1 VSLEQQFQFELL
13 SRSASENF
21 ADSSVAAPAP
31 AAVPASSLPLAP
43 AAEVTPPA
51 GLPPLQNIGEFPP
64 AFRHRVRHVRSQYK
78 ELYDLPV
85 VEHEGGRR
93 TFHQGTL
100 YRHHGLY
107 VLFLKGDWSE
117 MAFQHGRLLASEILA
132 GCVQPS
138 ATQVERAIA
147 NAYGKYGPLQRLIV
161 EGIHRFLT
169 NTMLNC
175 ALTSGQQH
183 LGEEETFDE
192 TIALADA
199 TGLPAMTLIRALF
212 GPEVLLLLA
221 NIDSDARRVKVP
233 VRTELATP
241 ISCSSFAAWG
251 STTRDGN
258 LLIGRNMDY
267 PLNNYYDQFPTVIY
281 YEPTDGTQRHMGFA
295 SAGIHNSGLN
305 GYNESGL
312 FVATHSIPSTEVSAS
327 GVPVFTTAQHAI
339 RHAHTFDEAV
349 SIFRL
354 APPAAGWGYILVSA
368 KEGRVGTL
376 ECTNKRI
383 VVRESEGEFHVQTNH
398 YLSPELREKNLL
410 INTSVAEDN
419 DGRYIRIKERLEE
432 AKSRVDA
439 AEAISILS
447 DQIDPYVNEPR
458 ALGSTVGV
466 HSTMT
471 SLVIEP
477 AKGTVL
483 MATGRAPVCHG
494 PYVELPLVGSG
505 VDSRTAFEQ
514 PASKN
519 TPPRVLE
526 NKSFRE
532 EHPEQ
537 AKALQLFIE
546 AKAAYEYDNNF
557 VRAYGL
563 LRDVVKVDDTNPAYF
578 FQLGIFALK
587 CRDYEPAITA
597 FDGVFTR
604 PYVTPQLRRLAHYYR
619 GRALAHLSR
628 REAALSDFA
637 QVEADP
643 ATDSKL
649 RSANLWASRTVTLF
663 GSQTLRQKSL
673 NIMMQQSD
681 MLHY

>member
-1 VSLEQQFQFELL
+1 MLWFENQIQFGIPLPVE
-13 SRSASENF
+13 RNNF
-21 ADSSVAAPAP
+21 SDIGIAPP
-31 AAVPASSLPLAP
+31 VLIPTPSSLAGPS
-43 AAEVTPPA
+43 TKPPSV
-51 GLPPLQNIGEFPP
+51 QNIRTFPA
-64 AFRHRVRHVRSQYK
+64 AFRHRVGYVRSHYK
-78 ELYDLPV
+78 ALYDLPV

-107 VLFLKGDWSE
+107 VLYLKGDGTE
-117 MAFQHGRLLASEILA
+117 MAFQHGRLLANEILA

-138 ATQVERAIA
+138 ASQVDRAVA
-147 NAYGKYGPLQRLIV
+147 NTYGKYGPLQRMIT
-161 EGIHRFLT
+161 EGIHRFMT

-175 ALTSGQQH
+175 ALASGQRY

-221 NIDSDARRVKVP
+221 TADSDSRRLNVP
-233 VRTELATP
+233 VRTALPIP

-251 STTRDGN
+251 STTKDGN
-258 LLIGRNMDY
+258 LIIGRNMDY
-267 PLNNYYDQFPTVIY
+267 PLNKYYDQFPTVIY
-281 YEPTDGTQRHMGFA
+281 YEPTDGTQRHMAFV

-312 FVATHSIPSTEVSAS
+312 FVATHSIPSTEVAAH
-327 GVPVFTTAQHAI
+327 GVPVFTTAQHVI
-339 RHAHTFDEAV
+339 RDAHTFDEAV
-349 SIFRL
+349 TMFRQS
-354 APPAAGWGYILVSA
+354 PSAAGWGYILISA
-368 KEGRVGTL
+368 KEGRVGSL
-376 ECTNKRI
+376 EFSNKR
-383 VVRESEGEFHVQTNH
+383 VVLREAEGDFHVQTNH
-398 YLSPELREKNLL
+398 YLSPELREKNLF

-419 DGRYIRIKERLEE
+419 DGRYIRIKTRLEA
-432 AKSRVDA
+432 AKAQIDA

-447 DQIDPYVNEPR
+447 DQIDPYVHESR

-483 MATGRAPVCHG
+483 MAAGQAPVCHG

-505 VDSRTAFEQ
+505 FDPRIAFEH
-514 PASKN
+514 PVSA
-519 TPPRVLE
+519 PRVTH
-526 NKSFRE
+526 NKSFQQD
-532 EHPEQ
+532 HPEK
-537 AKALQLFIE
+537 AAALQLFIE

-563 LRDVVKVDDTNPAYF
+563 LQEVVKVDDTNPAYF

-587 CRDYEPAITA
+587 CRDYEAAITA
-597 FDGVFTR
+597 FNDASAR
-604 PYVTPQLRRLAHYYR
+604 SYLTPQLRRLVHYYR
-619 GRALAHLSR
+619 GRTSAHLSH
-628 REAALSDFA
+628 REAALADFSK
-637 QVEADP
+637 VENDP

-649 RSANLWASRTVTLF
+649 RSANRWASYMVTLF

>member
-1 VSLEQQFQFELL
+1 VSLEQQFQLETQ

-21 ADSSVAAPAP
+21 ADPGVATPAP
-31 AAVPASSLPLAP
+31 TAEAA
-43 AAEVTPPA
+43 PPA
-51 GLPPLQNIGEFPP
+51 GLPLQNIGEFPP
-64 AFRHRVRHVRSQYK
+64 AFRHRVRHVRAQYK
-78 ELYDLPV
+78 DLYDLPV

-107 VLFLKGDWSE
+107 VLFLKGDGSE
-117 MAFQHGRLLASEILA
+117 MAFQHGRLLANEILA
-132 GCVQPS
+132 GSVQPS

-169 NTMLNC
+169 NTMLGC
-175 ALTSGQQH
+175 ALESGKRT

-192 TIALADA
+192 TIALSDA
-199 TGLPAMTLIRALF
+199 TGLPVTTLIRALF

-221 NIDSDARRVKVP
+221 TLDSDARRVKVP
-233 VRTELATP
+233 VHTELPTP
-241 ISCSSFAAWG
+241 ICCSSFAAWG

-281 YEPTDGTQRHMGFA
+281 YEPTDGTQKHMAFV

-327 GVPVFTTAQHAI
+327 GVPVFTTAQHVI
-339 RHAHTFDEAV
+339 RDAHTFDEAV
-349 SIFRL
+349 TMFREN
-354 APPAAGWGYILVSA
+354 PSAAGWGYILVSA

-376 ECTNKRI
+376 EFTNKR
-383 VVRESEGEFHVQTNH
+383 VVLRESEGEFHVQTNH

-432 AKSRVDA
+432 AKSRIDA

-447 DQIDPYVNEPR
+447 DQIDPYVKEPR

-483 MATGRAPVCHG
+483 MAAGRAPVCHG

-505 VDSRTAFEQ
+505 VDPRTAFEQ
-514 PASKN
+514 LASKD
-519 TPPRVLE
+519 TAPRILE

-532 EHPEQ
+532 EHPE
-537 AKALQLFIE
+537 KAAGLQLFIE
-546 AKAAYEYDNNF
+546 AKAAYEYNNNF

-563 LRDVVKVDDTNPAYF
+563 LQEVVKVDDTNPAYF

-587 CRDYEPAITA
+587 CRDYEPAIAA
-597 FDGVFTR
+597 FNDVFTR

-619 GRALAHLSR
+619 GRTLAHLSR
-628 REAALSDFA
+628 REAALTDFA

-649 RSANLWASRTVTLF
+649 RTANLWASRTVTLF